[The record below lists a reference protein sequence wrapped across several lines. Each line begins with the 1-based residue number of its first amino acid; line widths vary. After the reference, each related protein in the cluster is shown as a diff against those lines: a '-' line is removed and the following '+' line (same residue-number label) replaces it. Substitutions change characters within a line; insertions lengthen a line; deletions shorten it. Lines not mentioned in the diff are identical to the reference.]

1 MACGCHRPPSLWALL
16 SLCCA
21 VVIIPILGCEYS
33 LPLSLCFGDQNVL
46 YILFAAIT
54 CSSSSYCTLP
64 AAVDPRH
71 RFRAPAHYPHAGP
84 ANLLYFGLAHALGT
98 DSITVSAGDTV
109 YMWAISY
116 SCERPCTLVLSV
128 LGKRPA
134 GNRAW
139 LDRTTLVA
147 AA

>member
-98 DSITVSAGDTV
+98 DSITVSAGD
-109 YMWAISY
+109 WSSEA
-116 SCERPCTLVLSV
+116 RPILMLTRKTLDP
-128 LGKRPA
+128 GKAR
-134 GNRAW
+134 RHFCD
-139 LDRTTLVA
+139 LVTL
-147 AA
+147 